1 MIYYV
6 FKLVRGERI
15 LHWSGEDRE
24 YAVHIENQLRQELRK
39 IDPRGETMDATLM
52 SHDELHKEKA
62 MAERWDRLS
71 DEEKN
76 TFIEVDGRKYVK
88 ALFEEV

>member
-24 YAVHIENQLRQELRK
+24 YAVQVESQLRRELRK
-39 IDPRGETMDATLM
+39 IDPRGEIMDATLL
-52 SHDELHKEKA
+52 SHDELQKA
-62 MAERWDRLS
+62 KATAERWDRLS

-88 ALFEEV
+88 ALFKEA